1 MNEVS
6 TEFFFCRGINK
17 KISYAK
23 YFLIHKKNLININF
37 SYKDKSFKCDYALF
51 LKSCLFDNM
60 PLR

>member
-1 MNEVS
+1 MNKVS
-6 TEFFFCRGINK
+6 TEFFFCRRINK

-51 LKSCLFDNM
+51 LKGCLFDNM